1 MSNFTIGDKIVVT
14 DNFVFDEVKFKVGQ
28 TGTIVD
34 INIDDDRYE
43 GGTLSIQ
50 WDFSNGSFHSC
61 NGHCPART
69 GYNVTANRAKI
80 MLAQPSTG
88 NPLPADP
95 RLRGIA
101 LKILQMETRFKR
113 RQEAKNLNGIADLV
127 QELRH
132 DF

>member
-14 DNFVFDEVKFKVGQ
+14 DDFRFDEVKFKVGQ

-34 INIDDDRYE
+34 IKLNHDKYE

-50 WDFSNGSFHSC
+50 WDFQNHNFHSC
-61 NGHCPART
+61 QGLCSIGT
-69 GYNVTANRAKI
+69 GYNVTVNRAKI
-80 MLAQPSTG
+80 MLQQSSTG
-88 NPLPADP
+88 NPLPDDP

-101 LKILQMETRFKR
+101 LKIIQMETRFKL
-113 RQEAKNLNGIADLV
+113 RQERKKS
-127 QELRH
+127 QEVIY

>member
-1 MSNFTIGDKIVVT
+1 MEDGLMSNFTIGDHIIVT
-14 DNFVFDEVKFKVGQ
+14 DDFRFDEVNFKTGQ

-34 INIDDDRYE
+34 INMGEDRWE

-50 WDFSNGSFHSC
+50 WDFSNRNFHSC
-61 NGHCPART
+61 QGKCPILT
-69 GYNVTANRAKI
+69 GYNVTVNRAKI
-80 MLAQPSTG
+80 ALAQPSTG
-88 NPLPADP
+88 NPLPEDP

-113 RQEAKNLNGIADLV
+113 RQEAKKA
-127 QELRH
+127 QEVVY

>member
-1 MSNFTIGDKIVVT
+1 MEAGLMSNFTIGDHIIVT
-14 DNFVFDEVKFKVGQ
+14 DDFRFDEVKFKEGQ

-34 INIDDDRYE
+34 INMGEDRWE

-50 WDFSNGSFHSC
+50 WDFSNGNFHSC
-61 NGHCPART
+61 NGACPVGT
-69 GYNVTANRAKI
+69 GYNITVNRAKI
-80 MLAQPSTG
+80 ALAQPSTG

-113 RQEAKNLNGIADLV
+113 RQEAKKAQEDLPYA
-127 QELRH
+127 
-132 DF
+132 F